1 MQTALVTGAAGFIGS
16 NLAEALVGR
25 DYEVRG
31 VDNFATG
38 RRTNLESLEPLS
50 AFSFHEADIR
60 DDEAM
65 ADLMDGVN
73 SLFHQAAVASVP
85 RSVEDPVTTTD
96 ANCTGTATVLDAA
109 RRTDV
114 ETAVVASSTAV
125 YGSGEELPK
134 VETIPETPE
143 SPYALSKY
151 FTEELALKFSEFY
164 DIDTVALRYFN
175 VFGPRQDPEGQYAA
189 VVPKFISLMLDG
201 ERPVIFGDGEQSRDF
216 TYVDNAVQRA
226 GGGGR
231 RDRRG
236 VQRRNGQPGERQRT
250 GRGAERPLRHRPRPG
265 SRRPAA
271 GRRPPLPRRRLEG
284 GGTAGLR
291 PRGRLRGGPRADH
304 RVLSVTPVVPRGV
317 RSSTCPTSPGPPRD
331 DWFYTRQRRSPL
343 TDTRW
348 TCCT

>member
-25 DYEVRG
+25 GYEVRG
-31 VDNFATG
+31 VGNFATG
-38 RRTNLESLEPLS
+38 RRSNLEPLEPLS

-85 RSVEDPVTTTD
+85 RSIEDPVTTTD

-134 VETIPETPE
+134 VETVPETPE

-151 FTEELALKFSEFY
+151 FTEELALEFSEFY

-189 VVPKFISLMLDG
+189 VIPKFISLMLDG
-201 ERPVIFGDGEQSRDF
+201 ERPVVYGDGEQSRDF
-216 TYVDNAVQRA
+216 IYVDDAVQA
-226 GGGGR
+226 NVLAAEGDVTGEAFNVGTGGR
-231 RDRRG
+231 
-236 VQRRNGQPGERQRT
+236 VTVNELV
-250 GRGAERPLRHRPRPG
+250 GALNDLLGTEIDPVYDDPRPG
-265 SRRPAA
+265 DVRHSYADVSKAA
-271 GRRPPLPRRRLEG
+271 DLLGYDPEVG
-284 GGTAGLR
+284 FEAGLER
-291 PRGRLRGGPRADH
+291 TVEYYR
-304 RVLSVTPVVPRGV
+304 
-317 RSSTCPTSPGPPRD
+317 
-331 DWFYTRQRRSPL
+331 
-343 TDTRW
+343 
-348 TCCT
+348 